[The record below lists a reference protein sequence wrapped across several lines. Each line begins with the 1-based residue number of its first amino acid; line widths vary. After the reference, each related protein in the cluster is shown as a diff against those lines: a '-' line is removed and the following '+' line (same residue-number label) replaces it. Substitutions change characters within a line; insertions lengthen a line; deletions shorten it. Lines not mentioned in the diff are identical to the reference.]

1 MGKRILVIRHGETI
15 KEKLIKN
22 NFINKSKNIALYIS
36 FFKNY
41 KKIYFVS
48 SPIERCIETAEMVIT
63 EVNNLLKTN
72 YINTIDNN
80 LKRWDKKYESR
91 EDSYIRA
98 MNYRDQVKKI
108 DSDLIVIFTHSSM
121 VNKLVFGLVKK
132 KINTK
137 EYKNIIKNNK
147 KLIHGSVSVVKFDKN
162 VKYNIDDDILINN
175 KNNDNFLS
183 AQV

>member
-1 MGKRILVIRHGETI
+1 
-15 KEKLIKN
+15 
-22 NFINKSKNIALYIS
+22 
-36 FFKNY
+36 
-41 KKIYFVS
+41 
-48 SPIERCIETAEMVIT
+48 
-63 EVNNLLKTN
+63 
-72 YINTIDNN
+72 
-80 LKRWDKKYESR
+80 
-91 EDSYIRA
+91 